1 MRLYNSLS
9 KTKEEFKSLQ
19 RGNVSIY
26 VCGITPYDT
35 THLGHAFTYIFF
47 DALIRYLEFNKYNVN
62 YAQNVTDINDRD
74 SDILKRAKEQN
85 IPWQDL
91 SEFWTKRFLSDMKA
105 LNWRTP
111 DNYLYASKEI
121 DNMITL
127 IKKLLHNKIAYEVN
141 GNVYLD
147 ISKDNSYGQL
157 SGFDEKEMI
166 KIAKDYEEDI
176 GNPSKKNPL
185 DITLWRASYL
195 NQPTHIPFFESPFGK
210 GRPGWHIECSAMA
223 ISSLGERIDI
233 HGGGKDLIFPHHEAE
248 IIQSQN
254 ATGKKPFSKFWMHTG
269 IISYKG
275 QKMSKSLGNLVLVAD
290 LLKKYSANS
299 IRFFL
304 LLHKYR
310 NNWEFKFSDLD
321 KCNVMLLDIEKAL
334 NKEVGSNKQTA
345 EYLKEFEKF
354 MDDDLDSVNALNLIN
369 KIAKRI
375 NSGQE
380 NSKEAQATLRKL
392 SEILGFLF

>member
-1 MRLYNSLS
+1 MKFYNSLS
-9 KTKEEFKSLQ
+9 KTQEEFRELKP
-19 RGNVSIY
+19 RNVSIY

-47 DALIRYLEFNKYNVN
+47 DALIRYLEFKKYKVS
-62 YAQNVTDINDRD
+62 YTQNVTDINDRD
-74 SDILKRAKEQN
+74 NDILKRAKEQN

-91 SEFWTKRFLSDMKA
+91 SQFWTKRFLDDMKT
-105 LNWRTP
+105 LNWRKP

-121 DNMITL
+121 EKIVII
-127 IKKLLHNKIAYEVN
+127 IKKLLGNKIAYKVK

-147 ISKDNSYGQL
+147 ISKDNSYGEL
-157 SGFDEKEMI
+157 SKLSREEML
-166 KIAKDYEEDI
+166 KIAKDYDEDI
-176 GNPSKKNPL
+176 ENPNKKNPL
-185 DITLWRASYL
+185 DITLWRSSSL
-195 NQPTHIPFFESPFGK
+195 SQPAHIPSFQSPFGK

-254 ATGKKPFSKFWMHTG
+254 ATGKKPFSKFFLHTG
-269 IISYKG
+269 IISYEGK
-275 QKMSKSLGNLVLVAD
+275 KMSKSLGNLVLVAD

-304 LLHKYR
+304 LSHKYR

-321 KCNVMLLDIEKAL
+321 KSNIMFLDIEKAL
-334 NKEVGSNKQTA
+334 NKNLGSDRSMHD
-345 EYLKEFEKF
+345 YLKEFEEI
-354 MDDDLDSVNALNLIN
+354 MDLDLDTVNALDLIHE
-369 KIAKRI
+369 ISERI

-380 NSKEAQATLRKL
+380 NSVEVQSTLKAIL
-392 SEILGFLF
+392 ETLGFRL